1 MRDVTVDP
9 PAECEK
15 IPEESIVGVRYKAH
29 LENGEVLEDLEDLK
43 VIFKSRGI
51 VYGLYI
57 LMKEMCVGHSYQT
70 KIPPHHGYGEKGVE
84 GYIPS
89 SAMLYIDLEIK
100 EWWPQMD
107 DHLVAECDPEV
118 TFTDCDKVKCLPIR
132 RQIFYYQLK
141 FRWVNLGYTSCDKKG
156 KIWFIVFF

>member
-1 MRDVTVDP
+1 MKDVTVDP
-9 PAECEK
+9 PTECEK
-15 IPEESIVGVRYKAH
+15 IPEEAIVGVRYKAY
-29 LENGEVLEDLEDLK
+29 LENGDVLEDLDDLK
-43 VIFKSRGI
+43 VIFKPRGI

-107 DHLVAECDPEV
+107 SHLVAECNPEV
-118 TFTDCDKVKCLPIR
+118 TFSDCDEVSQALNLYLTMISDFGRKSLRGRILSLLGQLPR
-132 RQIFYYQLK
+132 TR
-141 FRWVNLGYTSCDKKG
+141 
-156 KIWFIVFF
+156 